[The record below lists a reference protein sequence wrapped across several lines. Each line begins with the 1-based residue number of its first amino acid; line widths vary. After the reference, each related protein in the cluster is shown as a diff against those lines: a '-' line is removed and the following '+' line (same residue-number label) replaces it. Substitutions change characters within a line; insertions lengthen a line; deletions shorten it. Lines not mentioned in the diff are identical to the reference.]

1 MNKSIPL
8 IPFWLGLVLLA
19 IAIALPS
26 TNAEAA
32 HKKTHNVASAKHVK
46 KTSSKKLSSRKK
58 GRKGRYAHVTPC
70 NPVQGRMMA
79 LEHISNNDEL
89 SRLAGIANDDVEQSE
104 SRAEESVSESS
115 AGALP
120 ILKSGYIAKS
130 NGELPDEGEDIEELE
145 KEDDVTV
152 DIESFRS
159 LWLAFMDGGSAAEDN
174 EIIACGIDKKKIID
188 AVMDWVGTR
197 YYFGGTG
204 RSGIDCSSFTRSVF
218 ASAGNIMLPRTA
230 AEQSTLGISV
240 RHREN
245 MQFGDIVFFHTRRNV
260 YVSHVGI
267 YLGDNLFAHSS
278 SRYGVTISS
287 LESTYYNKRLIGVKR
302 LAKNDLSRLA
312 INSGNSATLG
322 E

>member
-1 MNKSIPL
+1 MTKHIPL
-8 IPFWLGLVLLA
+8 LPFWLGLVLLA

-26 TNAEAA
+26 TTADASTRKSHKAA
-32 HKKTHNVASAKHVK
+32 VAKHTK
-46 KTSSKKLSSRKK
+46 KSSKKFASSKK
-58 GRKGRYAHVTPC
+58 RRKGRYARHSTPC
-70 NPVQGRMMA
+70 NPVQGRIMA
-79 LEHISNNDEL
+79 LEHINNNDEL
-89 SRLAGIANDDVEQSE
+89 SRLAGLSNESPEQNTE
-104 SRAEESVSESS
+104 ARAEGIGTETP

-120 ILKSGYIAKS
+120 IMKTAYVARST
-130 NGELPDEGEDIEELE
+130 GELPDEGEDVEELE

-159 LWLAFMDGGSAAEDN
+159 LWLAYMDDGGGTDET
-174 EIIACGIDKKKIID
+174 IACGIGKKKIID
-188 AVMDWVGTR
+188 AIMDWVGTR
-197 YYFGGTG
+197 YHFGGTG
-204 RSGIDCSSFTRSVF
+204 HSGIDCSSFTRTVF

-230 AEQSTLGISV
+230 AEQSTFGTSV
-240 RHREN
+240 KNREN
-245 MQFGDIVFFHTRRNV
+245 MQFGDIVFFHTRRHC

-302 LAKNDLSRLA
+302 LERSDISRLVV
-312 INSGNSATLG
+312 NTEHSTSTG